1 MSNTVNTTKP
11 IQKIKLIAN
20 PKYFIPLFKETL
32 EKDKE
37 RAAEEKY
44 KEDVAEEVKR
54 VIDIALDREREKL
67 NKEFEQK
74 LVEKH
79 DEGKDVGIEIC
90 QQESSERVERALGTL
105 KSIIEDATFKRTN
118 ILNNAEK
125 DVLELAS
132 YLAEKVIL
140 KKIDLDKGIVV
151 EVVKDTL
158 KYISGE
164 VKIKIKLNPEDID
177 SIKEVKEDF
186 LSQFD
191 NIAEME
197 LVSDKAVNRGGC
209 IIETDNGIV
218 DSNISTRF
226 EAVKEELFKDFK

>member
-1 MSNTVNTTKP
+1 LSNTVNTTKP

-20 PKYFIPLFKETL
+20 PKDFIPLFKATL

-44 KEDVAEEVKR
+44 KKDIAEEVKR
-54 VIDIALDREREKL
+54 VIDIAL
-67 NKEFEQK
+67 
-74 LVEKH
+74 
-79 DEGKDVGIEIC
+79 GKDIGIEIC
-90 QQESSERVERALGTL
+90 QQENSERVERALGTL
-105 KSIIEDATFKRTN
+105 KSIIEDATFKRAN
-118 ILNNAEK
+118 ILENAEK

-132 YLAEKVIL
+132 YLAEKVIFE
-140 KKIDLDKGIVV
+140 KINLDKDIVV
-151 EVVKDTL
+151 EVVRDAL

-177 SIKEVKEDF
+177 SIKDVKEDF

-197 LVSDKAVNRGGC
+197 LASDKAVSRGGC

-226 EAVKEELFKDFK
+226 EAVKEELLKDFK